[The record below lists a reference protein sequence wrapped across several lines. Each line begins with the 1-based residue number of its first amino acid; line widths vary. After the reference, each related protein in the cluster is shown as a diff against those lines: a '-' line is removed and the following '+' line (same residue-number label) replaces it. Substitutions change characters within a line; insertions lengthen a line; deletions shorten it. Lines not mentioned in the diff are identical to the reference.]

1 MGKSLLDDIVSQH
14 QWSIGM
20 CLFFLE
26 TMKLTFFLL
35 GSNTAKEEIVVNR
48 CCVSGPWGGKR
59 KCGTGSK
66 AGHYGSQ
73 GYDSTLIKDDSQLP
87 LSSSEVTV

>member
-48 CCVSGPWGGKR
+48 CCVSLVRGEEKENVVLVQKQDIMVVKDMILPSLKTTPN
-59 KCGTGSK
+59 CP
-66 AGHYGSQ
+66 SQ
-73 GYDSTLIKDDSQLP
+73 AQK
-87 LSSSEVTV
+87 